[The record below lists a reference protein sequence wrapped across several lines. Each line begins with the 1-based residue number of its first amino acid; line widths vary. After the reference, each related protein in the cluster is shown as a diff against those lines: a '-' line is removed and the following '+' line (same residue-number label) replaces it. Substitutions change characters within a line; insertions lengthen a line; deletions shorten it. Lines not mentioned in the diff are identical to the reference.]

1 LNDTTDAS
9 ILSRG
14 SASHRSQSRDSASHG
29 YEPQGAD
36 APMRSNHRRMPG
48 LDSLRAI
55 AVVWTMLFHSF
66 LVGGLGE
73 DWRWAQRYGWMG
85 VDLFF
90 VLSGFLIGAQ
100 VLAPLVR
107 GERFSFGDFYLRRA
121 FRILPAFWAVL
132 ALYLL
137 WPDFAEA
144 PGMEP
149 WWKFALFFLNV
160 SIDYD
165 RNAAFSHAWSLC
177 VEEHFYL
184 LFPMLALGFARL
196 RSRAALLTF
205 CVALVAGG
213 IALRTA
219 IWLHFDAL
227 APDRNWFVEEI
238 YYPTWNRLDGL
249 LAGVLLAVLKTYR
262 PALWARLGARAN
274 VAFMIGFAGMALSF
288 WLFRERAGLLGN
300 SIGWP
305 VLSASLAALVF
316 AGAQTKSWI
325 GHRAVPGAAWL
336 AAISYSLYLIHK
348 PIYRLVEIH
357 LGEALGGRGFVA
369 FATYGAASLF
379 AAAALHYAV
388 ERPGLRLREAL
399 SRARG
404 ARADGHPS
412 RAT

>member
-1 LNDTTDAS
+1 
-9 ILSRG
+9 
-14 SASHRSQSRDSASHG
+14 
-29 YEPQGAD
+29 
-36 APMRSNHRRMPG
+36 
-48 LDSLRAI
+48 
-55 AVVWTMLFHSF
+55 
-66 LVGGLGE
+66 
-73 DWRWAQRYGWMG
+73 MG

-107 GERFSFGDFYLRRA
+107 GERFSFRGFYFRRA

-149 WWKFALFFLNV
+149 WWKFALFFVNV

-196 RSRAALLTF
+196 RSRAALAAF

-227 APDRNWFVEEI
+227 APNRNWFVEDI

-249 LAGVLLAVLKTYR
+249 LAGVLLAVVKTYR

-274 VAFMIGFAGMALSF
+274 VVFTIGLAGMALSF

-300 SIGWP
+300 SVGWP
-305 VLSASLAALVF
+305 VLSSALALLVF
-316 AGAQTKSWI
+316 AGAQTNGWI
-325 GHRAVPGAAWL
+325 GRRAVPGAGWL
-336 AAISYSLYLIHK
+336 AAVSYSLYLIHK
-348 PIYRLVEIH
+348 PIYGLVEMH
-357 LGEALGGRGFVA
+357 LGDALEGRGYIA
-369 FATYGAASLF
+369 FIVYGAASLF
-379 AAAALHYAV
+379 AAALLHYAV
-388 ERPGLRLREAL
+388 ERPGLRLRDVL
-399 SRARG
+399 SRGRVE
-404 ARADGHPS
+404 RADDHPS

>member
-1 LNDTTDAS
+1 MPGAPTHPND
-9 ILSRG
+9 
-14 SASHRSQSRDSASHG
+14 
-29 YEPQGAD
+29 
-36 APMRSNHRRMPG
+36 RRLPG
-48 LDSLRAI
+48 LDLLRAT
-55 AVVWTMLFHSF
+55 AVLWTMLFHSF

-73 DWRWAQRYGWMG
+73 DWQWAQRYGWMG

-107 GERFSFGDFYLRRA
+107 GERFSFRGFYFRRA

-149 WWKFALFFLNV
+149 WWKFALFFVNV

-196 RSRAALLTF
+196 RSRAVLVAF
-205 CVALVAGG
+205 CIALVAGG

-227 APDRNWFVEEI
+227 APNRNWFVEDI

-249 LAGVLLAVLKTYR
+249 LAGVLLAVVKTYR

-274 VAFMIGFAGMALSF
+274 VVFTIGLAGMALSF

-325 GHRAVPGAAWL
+325 GRRTVPGAAWI

-348 PIYRLVEIH
+348 PIYGLVEMH
-357 LGEALGGRGFVA
+357 LGEALDGRGFVA
-369 FATYGAASLF
+369 FMTYGVASLL
-379 AAAALHYAV
+379 AAAVLHYTV
-388 ERPGLRLREAL
+388 ERPGLRLRDAL

-404 ARADGHPS
+404 ARAYDHPS